1 MRTKYSYIIFLFA
14 IVCSCN
20 FEREV
25 NLGNDYYL
33 FEDGANT
40 SISKK
45 VPNKLD
51 VYDDIVLGEIIE
63 YSFND
68 SYIVVYREVTENS
81 KAFFHDHELWTEKN
95 NTPKNQFWIINKASE
110 EVFGPLSFIE
120 YLELK
125 NYKEIEITLEL

>member
-1 MRTKYSYIIFLFA
+1 MRTNSIIIIFLFA

-45 VPNKLD
+45 VPNKVD
-51 VYDDIVLGEIIE
+51 IYDDIVLGEIIE
-63 YSFND
+63 YSFDD
-68 SYIVVYREVTENS
+68 SYIVVYREVTENC
-81 KAFFHDHELWTEKN
+81 KVFFHDHELWTEKN
-95 NTPKNQFWIINKASE
+95 NTPKNQFWIISKASE

-120 YLELK
+120 YQELK
-125 NYKEIEITLEL
+125 KNKEIGITLEL